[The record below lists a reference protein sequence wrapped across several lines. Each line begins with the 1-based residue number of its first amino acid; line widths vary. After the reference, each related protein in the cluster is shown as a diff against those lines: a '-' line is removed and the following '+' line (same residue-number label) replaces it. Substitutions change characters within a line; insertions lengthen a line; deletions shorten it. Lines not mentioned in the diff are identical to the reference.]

1 MRNKE
6 VYINNEYQ
14 KVGQARRLSELESE
28 IYISPFCKG
37 INPPVPPFTKG
48 GLRRIMT
55 YTSPFTEEGLRGIFH
70 KESNRNIQNSHG
82 FTLIEVLVAMA
93 IMAMTLIALYSTFT
107 LANRALFNVD
117 QSLVKL
123 QEARAFVDTLKREI
137 ESAFYSKDIS
147 YCVFKMDDR
156 DFYGRQT
163 SSLTVTSSSL
173 LIKGLANI
181 NYAVEERNGILVI
194 TKSMVSALSQSA
206 ENNMMDLL
214 EDIESFT
221 LQAKY
226 QNAWVKTWDS
236 SLTKITPDE
245 VKIILT
251 IRMKNRD
258 GKDNNALPF
267 SIFETARVRIGTAI

>member
-1 MRNKE
+1 MRALRYCIK
-6 VYINNEYQ
+6 
-14 KVGQARRLSELESE
+14 
-28 IYISPFCKG
+28 
-37 INPPVPPFTKG
+37 KG
-48 GLRRIMT
+48 GTREKGR
-55 YTSPFTEEGLRGIFH
+55 
-70 KESNRNIQNSHG
+70 G
-82 FTLIEVLVAMA
+82 FTLIEVLIALA
-93 IMAMTLIALYSTFT
+93 IMAMILIALYSTFT

-163 SSLTVTSSSL
+163 SSLTVTSSSP

-194 TKSMVSALSQSA
+194 TKSIVSALSGSA
-206 ENNMMDLL
+206 ENNRMDLL

-236 SLTKITPDE
+236 TLTRITPDE

-251 IRMKNRD
+251 IRMKNRESED
-258 GKDNNALPF
+258 KNALPF
-267 SIFETARVRIGTAI
+267 SILETARVRIGTAI

>member
-1 MRNKE
+1 MR
-6 VYINNEYQ
+6 
-14 KVGQARRLSELESE
+14 A
-28 IYISPFCKG
+28 
-37 INPPVPPFTKG
+37 
-48 GLRRIMT
+48 LRYCIKKRW
-55 YTSPFTEEGLRGIFH
+55 
-70 KESNRNIQNSHG
+70 IQGRDKG
-82 FTLIEVLVAMA
+82 FTLIEVLISIA
-93 IMAMTLIALYSTFT
+93 IMAMILIALYSTFA
-107 LANRALFNVD
+107 LANRALFDVD

-137 ESAFYSKDIS
+137 ESTFYSKDIS

-163 SSLTVTSSSL
+163 SSLTVTSSSP

-181 NYAVEERNGILVI
+181 NYTVEERNGILVI
-194 TKSMVSALSQSA
+194 TKSMVSALSQA
-206 ENNMMDLL
+206 TEITRMDLL

-221 LQAKY
+221 LQAKS

-251 IRMKNRD
+251 IRMKNREEED
-258 GKDNNALPF
+258 KNALPF

>member
-1 MRNKE
+1 MRALRYCARKE
-6 VYINNEYQ
+6 GTRE
-14 KVGQARRLSELESE
+14 
-28 IYISPFCKG
+28 
-37 INPPVPPFTKG
+37 
-48 GLRRIMT
+48 
-55 YTSPFTEEGLRGIFH
+55 RGM
-70 KESNRNIQNSHG
+70 G
-82 FTLIEVLVAMA
+82 FTLIEVLIALA
-93 IMAMTLIALYSTFT
+93 IMAMILIALYSTFT
-107 LANRALFNVD
+107 LANRALFNAD

-137 ESAFYSKDIS
+137 EAAFYSKEIS

-163 SSLTVTSSSL
+163 SSLTVTSSSP
-173 LIKGLANI
+173 LIKGIANI

-194 TKSMVSALSQSA
+194 TKSMVSALSQPA
-206 ENNMMDLL
+206 ENNRMDLL

-226 QNAWVKTWDS
+226 QNALVKTWDS

-251 IRMKNRD
+251 IRMKDRGRED
-258 GKDNNALPF
+258 KNALPF
-267 SIFETARVRIGTAI
+267 SIFETARLKIGTTI

>member
-1 MRNKE
+1 MRHLK
-6 VYINNEYQ
+6 YCI
-14 KVGQARRLSELESE
+14 KR
-28 IYISPFCKG
+28 
-37 INPPVPPFTKG
+37 
-48 GLRRIMT
+48 
-55 YTSPFTEEGLRGIFH
+55 EGMQRG
-70 KESNRNIQNSHG
+70 NRG
-82 FTLIEVLVAMA
+82 FTLIEVLITIA
-93 IMAMTLIALYSTFT
+93 IMAMVLIALYSTFN
-107 LANRALFNVD
+107 LANRALFGVD

-123 QEARAFVDTLKREI
+123 QESRAFVDTLKREI

-163 SSLTVTSSSL
+163 SSLTVTSSSP
-173 LIKGLANI
+173 LIKGIANI

-194 TKSMVSALSQSA
+194 TKSMVSALSQATEISR
-206 ENNMMDLL
+206 MDLL

-236 SLTKITPDE
+236 SLSKITPDE

-251 IRMKNRD
+251 IRMKNREGED
-258 GKDNNALPF
+258 KNALPF
-267 SIFETARVRIGTAI
+267 SIFETARVRVGTAI

>member
-1 MRNKE
+1 MRALRYCIK
-6 VYINNEYQ
+6 
-14 KVGQARRLSELESE
+14 
-28 IYISPFCKG
+28 
-37 INPPVPPFTKG
+37 KG
-48 GLRRIMT
+48 GTREKGR
-55 YTSPFTEEGLRGIFH
+55 
-70 KESNRNIQNSHG
+70 G
-82 FTLIEVLVAMA
+82 FTLIEVLIALA
-93 IMAMTLIALYSTFT
+93 IMAMILIALYSTFT

-163 SSLTVTSSSL
+163 SSLTVTSSSP

-194 TKSMVSALSQSA
+194 TKSMVSALSGSA
-206 ENNMMDLL
+206 ENNRMDLL

-236 SLTKITPDE
+236 TLTRITPDE

-251 IRMKNRD
+251 IRMKNRESED
-258 GKDNNALPF
+258 KNALPF
-267 SIFETARVRIGTAI
+267 SILETARVTIGTAI

>member
-1 MRNKE
+1 MRALK
-6 VYINNEYQ
+6 YCIK
-14 KVGQARRLSELESE
+14 KVATRE
-28 IYISPFCKG
+28 
-37 INPPVPPFTKG
+37 
-48 GLRRIMT
+48 
-55 YTSPFTEEGLRGIFH
+55 RG
-70 KESNRNIQNSHG
+70 RG
-82 FTLIEVLVAMA
+82 FTLIEVLIAIA
-93 IMAMTLIALYSTFT
+93 IMAMILIALYSTFN

-147 YCVFKMDDR
+147 YCVFRMDDR
-156 DFYGRQT
+156 DFYGLQT

-194 TKSMVSALSQSA
+194 TKNMVSALSQSA
-206 ENNMMDLL
+206 ENNRMDLL

-251 IRMKNRD
+251 IRMKNREGED
-258 GKDNNALPF
+258 KNALPF
-267 SIFETARVRIGTAI
+267 SIFETARVRIGTVI

>member
-1 MRNKE
+1 MRTL
-6 VYINNEYQ
+6 EYCI
-14 KVGQARRLSELESE
+14 K
-28 IYISPFCKG
+28 KG
-37 INPPVPPFTKG
+37 W
-48 GLRRIMT
+48 
-55 YTSPFTEEGLRGIFH
+55 
-70 KESNRNIQNSHG
+70 IQGRDKG
-82 FTLIEVLVAMA
+82 FTLIEVLISIA
-93 IMAMTLIALYSTFT
+93 IMAMVLIALYSTFA

-147 YCVFKMDDR
+147 NCVFKMDDR

-163 SSLTVTSSSL
+163 SSLTVTLSSP
-173 LIKGLANI
+173 LINGLSNI
-181 NYAVEERNGILVI
+181 NYTVEERKGILVI
-194 TKSMVSALSQSA
+194 TKNMVSALSQSA
-206 ENNMMDLL
+206 ENNKMDLL

-251 IRMKNRD
+251 IRLKNREGD
-258 GKDNNALPF
+258 DKNALPF

>member
-1 MRNKE
+1 MRALRYCIK
-6 VYINNEYQ
+6 
-14 KVGQARRLSELESE
+14 
-28 IYISPFCKG
+28 KG
-37 INPPVPPFTKG
+37 W
-48 GLRRIMT
+48 
-55 YTSPFTEEGLRGIFH
+55 
-70 KESNRNIQNSHG
+70 IQGKDKG
-82 FTLIEVLVAMA
+82 FTLIEVLIAITIVAM
-93 IMAMTLIALYSTFT
+93 ILITLYSTFA

-123 QEARAFVDTLKREI
+123 QEARALVDTLKREI
-137 ESAFYSKDIS
+137 ESTFYSKDIS

-163 SSLTVTSSSL
+163 SSLTVTSSSP

-181 NYAVEERNGILVI
+181 NYTVEERNGILVI
-194 TKSMVSALSQSA
+194 TKSMVSALSQAA
-206 ENNMMDLL
+206 ENNKMDLL

-236 SLTKITPDE
+236 SLTNITPDE

-251 IRMKNRD
+251 IRMKNREED
-258 GKDNNALPF
+258 DKNTLPF
-267 SIFETARVRIGTAI
+267 SIFETARVRIGTVI

>member
-1 MRNKE
+1 MR
-6 VYINNEYQ
+6 
-14 KVGQARRLSELESE
+14 A
-28 IYISPFCKG
+28 
-37 INPPVPPFTKG
+37 
-48 GLRRIMT
+48 LRYCIRK
-55 YTSPFTEEGLRGIFH
+55 RW
-70 KESNRNIQNSHG
+70 IQGRDKG
-82 FTLIEVLVAMA
+82 FTLIEVLISIA
-93 IMAMTLIALYSTFT
+93 IMAMILIALYSTFA
-107 LANRALFNVD
+107 LANRALFDVD

-137 ESAFYSKDIS
+137 ESTFYSKDIS

-163 SSLTVTSSSL
+163 SSLTVTSSSP

-181 NYAVEERNGILVI
+181 NYTVEERNGILVI
-194 TKSMVSALSQSA
+194 TKSMVSALSQA
-206 ENNMMDLL
+206 TENSRMDLL

-221 LQAKY
+221 LQAKN

-251 IRMKNRD
+251 IRMKNREGED
-258 GKDNNALPF
+258 KDALPF

>member
-1 MRNKE
+1 MRALRYYENKE
-6 VYINNEYQ
+6 GTRE
-14 KVGQARRLSELESE
+14 RSR
-28 IYISPFCKG
+28 
-37 INPPVPPFTKG
+37 
-48 GLRRIMT
+48 
-55 YTSPFTEEGLRGIFH
+55 
-70 KESNRNIQNSHG
+70 G
-82 FTLIEVLVAMA
+82 FTLIEVLIALA
-93 IMAMTLIALYSTFT
+93 IMAMILIALYGTFT
-107 LANRALFNVD
+107 LANRALFNAD
-117 QSLVKL
+117 KSLVRL

-163 SSLTVTSSSL
+163 SSLTVTSSSP

-194 TKSMVSALSQSA
+194 TKSMASALSQPA
-206 ENNMMDLL
+206 ENDRMDLL

-226 QNAWVKTWDS
+226 QNALVKTWDS
-236 SLTKITPDE
+236 SLTRITPDE

-251 IRMKNRD
+251 IRI
-258 GKDNNALPF
+258 KDRERGEKNALPF
-267 SIFETARVRIGTAI
+267 SIFETARLKIGTAI